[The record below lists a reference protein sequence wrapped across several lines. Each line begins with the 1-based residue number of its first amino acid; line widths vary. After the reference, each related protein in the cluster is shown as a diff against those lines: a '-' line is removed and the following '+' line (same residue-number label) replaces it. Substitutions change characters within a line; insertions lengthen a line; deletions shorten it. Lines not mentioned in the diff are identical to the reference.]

1 MISRLSIR
9 RPVTV
14 VMIFIGL
21 AIIGLF
27 AAFNLPIE
35 DFPENESPYIGMS
48 INYPATPREIE
59 QNITRPVE
67 EILSTMAGVERQFSY
82 TRAGSLRVGM
92 LLDMDQDSNG
102 KRIEAKEIVEN
113 IRYLLPADMQRIEM
127 NSWDSNESPVLNL
140 LIVTEDLS
148 KDQAFDVLD
157 RKVRAELELSLIHI

>member
-82 TRAGSLRVGM
+82 C
-92 LLDMDQDSNG
+92 LLYTSD
-102 KRIEAKEIVEN
+102 A
-113 IRYLLPADMQRIEM
+113 ADE
-127 NSWDSNESPVLNL
+127 
-140 LIVTEDLS
+140 
-148 KDQAFDVLD
+148 
-157 RKVRAELELSLIHI
+157 